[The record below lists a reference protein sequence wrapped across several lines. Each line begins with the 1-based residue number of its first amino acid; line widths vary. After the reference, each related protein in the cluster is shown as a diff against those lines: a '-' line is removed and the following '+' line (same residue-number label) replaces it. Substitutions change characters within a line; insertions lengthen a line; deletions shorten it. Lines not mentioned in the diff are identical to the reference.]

1 MSIQMIVLGLAGLG
15 LAGLVLG
22 MSGPPKKNYTRHVN
36 PHGDARQASQQET
49 DEAMR
54 GAGGRTLDLDERM
67 F

>member
-1 MSIQMIVLGLAGLG
+1 MTFVMIVLGLAVVG

-22 MSGPPKKNYTRHVN
+22 MTGPPKKSFPKPVN
-36 PHGDARQASQQET
+36 PHGDARQASEEET
-49 DEAMR
+49 REAMR